1 MDFYPVLDNP
11 LQDEVK
17 CNPHKAGMKSRG
29 AGMEARPYAFVI
41 LGEAKDL
48 TGLSPSTINRE
59 QFHTFGKG
67 IMACL
72 TEQQF

>member
-41 LGEAKDL
+41 LSQYFAVYPL
-48 TGLSPSTINRE
+48 
-59 QFHTFGKG
+59 G
-67 IMACL
+67 ISVYQPFPLETA
-72 TEQQF
+72 